1 MRMSV
6 NIGVALALASIGLP
20 IVGAVDEPSQP
31 LDLRVLGQKGDAKN
45 PHPEEMLYRHLLDEA
60 QRLFDARRKTIAAIK
75 TPDEIAPVSGNCASF
90 SSGHSGTCLRK
101 HH

>member
-75 TPDEIAPVSGNCASF
+75 TPDEIVRRQRELARF